1 MDKMMVMKLLGSTI
15 YHRAVNYYNKGYV
28 ESIDIKDN
36 TIFAE
41 VLGSEDYPYEVIIS
55 MDKDDKPHR
64 MSCDCPYYDYCKHI
78 GAVLLHLINNPVEE
92 PTSLTNPDELPE
104 NVEVTLEY
112 GKPNEDAIPEL
123 LHLPPKIAHHPA
135 PGSYRVAFLLNKVMT
150 DYSHHYEKQWNISLK
165 QQYIKKDG
173 NPGALSSYNLTN
185 KAPASTAEE
194 IIFLEILSKRN
205 PPRAQIEEFLHFI
218 IRQQKKLNLHIYDH
232 NTDTGSFLTIKKL
245 TSITLEMSVSS
256 LPKPDQ
262 PKLTPVIIC
271 NSFKNKSG
279 QIQHSSDIIAS
290 ADGIY
295 IIDKLSGIL
304 YHKHGHIEASIFL
317 TKLLSKSNYTKEE
330 AASLFKYAERFKPL
344 IITTPLLE
352 RIRIKYQTPN
362 PIIYIEKRFSG
373 IDATLFFQYEKTL
386 VTPSAK
392 SQFKDLPGKGNELH
406 LAGRDQKTEHHY
418 LQLFEKTFEDDK
430 DAPFYTKY
438 GNTKGQ
444 RHINYPMRD
453 FLLTFGEE
461 LTENGFLISLD
472 RDANSL
478 INQKADIRFKIKT
491 GIDWLDVHAET
502 KEKDGTINPIQ
513 LNHKLL
519 RDGLAKINGKYR
531 LLSKEMLQYLGVL
544 ADAES
549 QANGSLRIS
558 KFQPHLID
566 QLYNLIEEKSPELKS
581 IHELS
586 QRLLGMLKIKKTPV
600 PVSTLFNWAAEIEHF
615 APKTPYIIHRGPERA
630 ADIVT
635 LNIGHII
642 LTSYHTLRN
651 DIELFSEIQFFLIV
665 LDEAQAIKNA
675 TTKIFKAIK
684 CLQSKRRLTLTGTPI
699 ENSSLE
705 LWSQMH
711 FLNPGLLGT
720 KESFRKEFL
729 NPIEKKQDKDA
740 AERLRKLVYP
750 FILRRKK
757 EEVAK
762 DLPEKEE
769 ILLYTE
775 MGSKQRQ
782 IYDSVKQ
789 HYRKLIITSLNKKET
804 RFNSLALVIEGM
816 LRLRQICLFP
826 GLADKKWDGI
836 DSCKLE
842 RLSNLLQEIAEEGH
856 KSLVFSQFTQALTR
870 IRKGL
875 PFKPDNFSYLDGKT
889 RDRKAE
895 VNSFQNNQ
903 DKKLFLIS
911 LKAGGTGINLTAA
924 EYVFIFDPWWNP
936 AVEAQAIDRAH
947 RIGQEN
953 KVFAYK
959 LIVKDTIE
967 EKIIE
972 LQKTKKNLA
981 DTLISGE
988 KGFLKKLSESDIK
1001 ELFG

>member
-1 MDKMMVMKLLGSTI
+1 M
-15 YHRAVNYYNKGYV
+15 
-28 ESIDIKDN
+28 
-36 TIFAE
+36 
-41 VLGSEDYPYEVIIS
+41 
-55 MDKDDKPHR
+55 
-64 MSCDCPYYDYCKHI
+64 
-78 GAVLLHLINNPVEE
+78 
-92 PTSLTNPDELPE
+92 
-104 NVEVTLEY
+104 
-112 GKPNEDAIPEL
+112 
-123 LHLPPKIAHHPA
+123 
-135 PGSYRVAFLLNKVMT
+135 
-150 DYSHHYEKQWNISLK
+150 
-165 QQYIKKDG
+165 
-173 NPGALSSYNLTN
+173 
-185 KAPASTAEE
+185 
-194 IIFLEILSKRN
+194 
-205 PPRAQIEEFLHFI
+205 
-218 IRQQKKLNLHIYDH
+218 
-232 NTDTGSFLTIKKL
+232 
-245 TSITLEMSVSS
+245 
-256 LPKPDQ
+256 
-262 PKLTPVIIC
+262 
-271 NSFKNKSG
+271 
-279 QIQHSSDIIAS
+279 
-290 ADGIY
+290 
-295 IIDKLSGIL
+295 
-304 YHKHGHIEASIFL
+304 
-317 TKLLSKSNYTKEE
+317 
-330 AASLFKYAERFKPL
+330 
-344 IITTPLLE
+344 
-352 RIRIKYQTPN
+352 
-362 PIIYIEKRFSG
+362 
-373 IDATLFFQYEKTL
+373 
-386 VTPSAK
+386 
-392 SQFKDLPGKGNELH
+392 
-406 LAGRDQKTEHHY
+406 AGRDQKTEHHY